1 MPRIENSPYD
11 PFNVNREANV
21 VKPIQKVSGADLEFH
36 KKQIEESVGKPEET
50 EEQKLRRQMEH
61 LDTELGILKLKG
73 QAFEENR
80 AAYQKLKDQLP
91 K

>member
-11 PFNVNREANV
+11 PFDVNRETNV
-21 VKPIQKVSGADLEFH
+21 VKPIEKVSEADLEFH
-36 KKQIEESVGKPEET
+36 RRQIEESIGKPEET
-50 EEQKLRRQMEH
+50 EEQKLRRKMEH

-73 QAFEENR
+73 QAFKENR
-80 AAYQKLKDQLP
+80 AAYQKLKDKLP